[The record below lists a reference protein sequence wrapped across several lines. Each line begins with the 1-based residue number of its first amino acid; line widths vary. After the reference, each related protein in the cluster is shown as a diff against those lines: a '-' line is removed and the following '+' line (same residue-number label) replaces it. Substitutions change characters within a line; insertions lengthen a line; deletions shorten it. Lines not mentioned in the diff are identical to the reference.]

1 MYNYQQEK
9 NTGGAVRRNVK
20 DDTKINIKVDRVIL
34 EQVESFQ
41 FLGQLKTEKEIR
53 RRIDIAETKF

>member
-20 DDTKINIKVDRVIL
+20 DDTRINIKVDRVIL
-34 EQVESFQ
+34 EQVESYRY
-41 FLGQLKTEKEIR
+41 LGQLKTEKEIR